1 MTMENM
7 TKEELKVWRMV
18 KARWAEDQAQ
28 FNVIDEQDEAFMN
41 AAAVAAAIADS
52 QRRICELID
61 SKAGTSA
68 ITYSIEVQTKTRAS
82 DKIECENPLIPI
94 ASALPST

>member
-1 MTMENM
+1 MPGC
-7 TKEELKVWRMV
+7 V
-18 KARWAEDQAQ
+18 KARRAEDQAQ

-68 ITYSIEVQTKTRAS
+68 ITYRSPNKAEGIRQDRVRESPDTDRFSIAKHVEERPPKQG
-82 DKIECENPLIPI
+82 DPG
-94 ASALPST
+94 